1 MFDSAPKQAPRP
13 SIFAGRSEITSVAS
27 LIKQSES
34 RYQQKLADETSKVI
48 ADNPLAY
55 EYDTLYDD
63 MKAEEQQQRSVKTV
77 KKEVRARLAKCD

>member
-1 MFDSAPKQAPRP
+1 MKSFLQK
-13 SIFAGRSEITSVAS
+13 SE
-27 LIKQSES
+27 Q

-63 MKAEEQQQRSVKTV
+63 MKSETV
-77 KKEVRARLAKCD
+77 LASKSK